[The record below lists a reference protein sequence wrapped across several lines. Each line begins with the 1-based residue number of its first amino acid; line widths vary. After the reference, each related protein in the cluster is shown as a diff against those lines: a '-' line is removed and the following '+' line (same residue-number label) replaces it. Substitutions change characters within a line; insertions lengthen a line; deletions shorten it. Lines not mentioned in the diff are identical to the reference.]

1 MATAVSNQFE
11 TREIHVRHI
20 HKKKKQI
27 KIKKKL
33 LK

>member
-20 HKKKKQI
+20 HKKQI
-27 KIKKKL
+27 KIKKK
-33 LK
+33 